1 MKDYKTR
8 YCQKADENP
17 FLPAHEVVKEVLLD
31 DICTCLIPPGER
43 LKEAQVAQQFGVSRT
58 TVREPSNLCLQR
70 TGWCTTAS
78 RASKVTIFSL

>member
-31 DICTCLIPPGER
+31 DICTCLIPPG
-43 LKEAQVAQQFGVSRT
+43 
-58 TVREPSNLCLQR
+58 
-70 TGWCTTAS
+70 
-78 RASKVTIFSL
+78 